1 MNFPSQIFFNNI
13 NHGYRAAILK
23 KTSLRLLLFYMVVA
37 TYCYYEKM
45 RKTMRTAI
53 LLYLLNLKKNLE
65 SSNKSYII
73 GYWHSC
79 L

>member
-1 MNFPSQIFFNNI
+1 
-13 NHGYRAAILK
+13 
-23 KTSLRLLLFYMVVA
+23 MVVA